1 MGKSENGG
9 GPGGSGAPGGER
21 SAGGSAEQGRE
32 RSPGGGAEQGGCL
45 TGQLT
50 SSSGW
55 KEVSEPLEC
64 LGGQLSAERAAAPR
78 PRQQRPWRVFEDKSE
93 YW

>member
-1 MGKSENGG
+1 MGKSENGRARRLRCAG
-9 GPGGSGAPGGER
+9 RGAERGRQRGAGPGTEP
-21 SAGGSAEQGRE
+21 
-32 RSPGGGAEQGGCL
+32 AEQGGCL

-55 KEVSEPLEC
+55 KEVSEPLQC
-64 LGGQLSAERAAAPR
+64 LGGQLSAEGAAAPR